1 MLHRIS
7 RPAAALCLAA
17 VTIAGVYAL
26 AAEQDPVVQKII
38 EIGTKDNQAMT
49 WADIMSNRFGGRVT
63 GSDAYTNAAYWA
75 LWQFKQWGLEA
86 EFDEVGEV
94 PVGFNRGPWFGKIV
108 KPAEK
113 ALYFGTPTFTAGTK
127 GVQRGG
133 VAILKA
139 DPYSIPGRNASAED
153 VEKKRV
159 AVEAAIAEVKA
170 NPGAFKDKWVLIA
183 GDSTGFGRDGRRDS
197 PEYADARLMPPLT
210 QALIAAGALGTVQRM
225 KAPYNI
231 LDGYASAWDKLPV
244 LPDIKLLDTQ
254 YDEIK
259 ALAAKGEPVELE
271 FDIRNWFKMGPV
283 KYHNIV
289 ATLRGT
295 TYPDEHVVIGSH
307 FDSFDAGTGAVDDGS
322 GTSPHIEAI
331 RLIAKA
337 GAKPKRSITI
347 ILFAAEE
354 NGLVGSQSW
363 LKKRPQIQP
372 KIVAM
377 INRDGSPSAITGATV
392 PGGWYS
398 AMEPIVAP
406 LANLNPKWPFTLARN
421 DYPSAKP
428 ERPGGTDSSSFAMVG
443 IPTLNFAVTR
453 EYTYSRAWHTLNDLY
468 SELVPFTEH
477 QQHSALV
484 TAVVAYGIAN
494 LDAPLG
500 RAGVYLDDGIYADVT
515 TASGTR
521 LMASLDYVN
530 APVHVAN
537 FIRIAEAATPQ
548 GGGGR
553 QGGPPPGTGGAGRG
567 GQPEAPPAGTIL
579 DVKGGLVT
587 ANIMPPKGKVTPP
600 ATLPRL
606 SNAAV
611 KHDAAGVLGVTG
623 PTGFYLTLQKNSG
636 LDRRYTSIGRV
647 MAGEALLKD
656 LKKGDGIRAVRII
669 RAGQAARDFK
679 TDDEAFAKLMQE
691 ATKKQ

>member
-1 MLHRIS
+1 MLHRYV
-7 RPAAALCLAA
+7 RPAVALCLAA
-17 VTIAGVYAL
+17 IA
-26 AAEQDPVVQKII
+26 AAGIHAVAADQDPVVQKII
-38 EIGTKDNQAMT
+38 QIGTTDNQAMT
-49 WADIMSNRFGGRVT
+49 WADIMANRFGGRVT
-63 GSDAYTNAAYWA
+63 GSDAYTNAAQWA
-75 LWQFKQWGLEA
+75 IWQFKQWGLEA
-86 EFDEVGEV
+86 ELDEVGEL
-94 PVGFNRGPWFGKIV
+94 PVGFNRGPWFGKML
-108 KPAEK
+108 KPADK

-133 VAILKA
+133 VAMLKA

-159 AVEAAIAEVKA
+159 AVEAAIAEIKA
-170 NPGAFKDKWVLIA
+170 NPGVFKDRWVLIA
-183 GDSTGFGRDGRRDS
+183 GDSTGFARDGRRNT
-197 PEYADARLMPPLT
+197 PEYADAKLMPPLT
-210 QALIAAGALGTVQRM
+210 QALVAAGALGTIQRM
-225 KAPYNI
+225 KAPYSM
-231 LDGYASAWDKLPV
+231 LDGFADAWDRLPV

-259 ALAAKGEPVELE
+259 ALAENGDAVELE
-271 FDIRNWFKMGPV
+271 FDIRNWFRMGPV

-295 TYPDEHVVIGSH
+295 TYPDEHVILGSH
-307 FDSFDAGTGAVDDGS
+307 FDSFDSGTGAVDDGS

-331 RLIAKA
+331 RLLAKA
-337 GAKPKRSITI
+337 GAKPKRSVTI

-363 LKKRPQIQP
+363 LKKRPEVQP
-372 KIVAM
+372 KVVAM

-392 PGGWYS
+392 PGGWFA
-398 AMEPIVAP
+398 AMEPVVAP
-406 LANLNPKWPFTLARN
+406 LASLNSKWPFRLVRN

-494 LDAPLG
+494 LDAPLS
-500 RAGVYLDDGIYADVT
+500 RAGVYLDDGIYADIT

-521 LMASLDYVN
+521 VMASLDYVN
-530 APVHVAN
+530 APLHVAN
-537 FIRIAEAATPQ
+537 FIRVAEASAPQ

-553 QGGPPPGTGGAGRG
+553 GGPPPGMGAGGRG
-567 GQPEAPPAGTIL
+567 GQQPQAPPIGTVL
-579 DVKGGLVT
+579 DVRGGLVSAT
-587 ANIMPPKGKVTPP
+587 LQPPKDKAV
-600 ATLPRL
+600 AVAKLPRL
-606 SNAAV
+606 ANASL
-611 KHDAAGVLGVTG
+611 KHDGPGVLGVSG
-623 PTGFYLTLQKNSG
+623 PNAFYLTLQRNTG
-636 LDRRYTSIGRV
+636 LDRRSTAIGRV
-647 MAGEALLKD
+647 IAGGDLLKD
-656 LKKGDGIRAVRII
+656 IKKGDGIRSVRII

-679 TDDEAFAKLMQE
+679 TDNDSFAKLMQE
-691 ATKKQ
+691 ASKTR

>member
-1 MLHRIS
+1 MLHRYV
-7 RPAAALCLAA
+7 RPAVVLCLAA
-17 VTIAGVYAL
+17 MAAAGIHAV
-26 AAEQDPVVQKII
+26 AADQDPVVQKII
-38 EIGTKDNQAMT
+38 QIGTTDNQAMT
-49 WADIMSNRFGGRVT
+49 WADIMANRFGGRVT
-63 GSDAYTNAAYWA
+63 GSDAYTNAAQWA

-86 EFDEVGEV
+86 ELDEVGEL
-94 PVGFNRGPWFGKIV
+94 PVGFNRGPWFGKML
-108 KPAEK
+108 KPADK

-133 VAILKA
+133 VAMLKA

-159 AVEAAIAEVKA
+159 AVEAAIAEIKA
-170 NPGAFKDKWVLIA
+170 NPGAFKDRWVLIA
-183 GDSTGFGRDGRRDS
+183 GDSTGFARDGRRNT
-197 PEYADARLMPPLT
+197 PEYADAKLMPPLT
-210 QALIAAGALGTVQRM
+210 QALVAAGALGTIQRM
-225 KAPYNI
+225 KAPYSM
-231 LDGYASAWDKLPV
+231 LDGFADAWDRLPV

-259 ALAAKGEPVELE
+259 ALAEKGDAVELE
-271 FDIRNWFKMGPV
+271 FDIRNWFRMGPV

-295 TYPDEHVVIGSH
+295 TYPDEHIILGSH
-307 FDSFDAGTGAVDDGS
+307 FDSFDSGTGAVDDGS

-331 RLIAKA
+331 RLLAKA
-337 GAKPKRSITI
+337 GARPKRSVTI

-363 LKKRPQIQP
+363 LKKRPEVHP
-372 KIVAM
+372 KVVAM

-392 PGGWYS
+392 PGSWYA

-406 LANLNPKWPFTLARN
+406 LANLNPKWPFRLARN

-494 LDAPLG
+494 LDAPLS
-500 RAGVYLDDGIYADVT
+500 RAGVYLDDGIYADITT
-515 TASGTR
+515 TAGTR
-521 LMASLDYVN
+521 VMASLDHVN
-530 APVHVAN
+530 APLHVAN
-537 FIRIAEAATPQ
+537 FIRVAEANAPQ
-548 GGGGR
+548 GGGR
-553 QGGPPPGTGGAGRG
+553 GGPPPGMGAGGRG
-567 GQPEAPPAGTIL
+567 GQQPQAPPVGTIL
-579 DVKGGLVT
+579 DVRGGMIS
-587 ANIMPPKGKVTPP
+587 ANLLPPKDKAV
-600 ATLPRL
+600 AVAKLPRL
-606 SNAAV
+606 ANAAL
-611 KHDAAGVLGVTG
+611 KHDGPGVLGVSG
-623 PTGFYLTLQKNSG
+623 PNAFYLTLQRNTG
-636 LDRRYTSIGRV
+636 LDRRSTAIGRV
-647 MAGEALLKD
+647 IAGGDLLKD
-656 LKKGDGIRAVRII
+656 IKKGDGIRSVRIV

-679 TDDEAFAKLMQE
+679 TDNDSFAKLMQE
-691 ATKKQ
+691 ASKSR